1 MHRPYRG
8 PDDIARMQGLASE
21 LWRRIGT
28 RSSIHIGDLP
38 WRMYQHLNKLS
49 EDQVELWLERGDVVA
64 WAWLDDGELDF
75 EVHPDHKQLV
85 SEVLAWAN
93 ARSVLALEIHSE
105 SVRALEDA
113 GYRRSDK
120 KWYEHMVRALDD
132 LPEPAVP
139 AGYRIRSVEG
149 DADVERRVEVHRA
162 AFAPSRV
169 VPESYRAVMRA
180 YPYRAELDNV
190 VVAPDGSFAAFCLC
204 WIDVE
209 NRVGLLEPVGAHPAH
224 RRQGLAA
231 AACVA
236 GLRALRHAGADTAVI
251 YSAGASQAFRV
262 YERIG
267 FRSNSRQLQFER
279 TTA

>member
-1 MHRPYRG
+1 MV
-8 PDDIARMQGLASE
+8 RMQRLASE
-21 LWRRIGT
+21 LWRRIGP

-49 EDQVELWLERGDVVA
+49 EDQLELWLDGDDVVA
-64 WAWLDDGELDF
+64 WGWLDDSELDF
-75 EVHPDHKQLV
+75 EVHPDHGNLAT
-85 SEVLAWAN
+85 EVLAWAN
-93 ARSVLALEIHSE
+93 ARSVLTLEIHAE
-105 SVRALEDA
+105 SVRILEEA
-113 GYRRSDK
+113 GYRRSEK
-120 KWYEHMVRALDD
+120 KWYEHMVRSLDD
-132 LPEPAVP
+132 LPQPSVP
-139 AGYRIRSVEG
+139 DGYRIRSMEG
-149 DADVERRVEVHRA
+149 DTDVERRVEVHRA
-162 AFAPSRV
+162 AFAPSSV

-180 YPYRAELDNV
+180 HPYRPELDNV

-204 WIDVE
+204 WIDIE

-231 AACVA
+231 AACLA

-267 FRSNSRQLQFER
+267 FRSNSRQVQYER

>member
-1 MHRPYRG
+1 MV
-8 PDDIARMQGLASE
+8 RMQRLASE
-21 LWRRIGT
+21 LWRRLGP

-38 WRMYQHLNKLS
+38 WRMYQHLNTLS
-49 EDQVELWLERGDVVA
+49 EDHVALWLDGDDVV
-64 WAWLDDGELDF
+64 
-75 EVHPDHKQLV
+75 
-85 SEVLAWAN
+85 AWAN
-93 ARSVLALEIHSE
+93 ARSVLTLEIHTE
-105 SVRALEDA
+105 TVRMLEDA
-113 GYRRSDK
+113 GYLRSQK
-120 KWYEHMVRALDD
+120 KWYEHMVRSLDQ
-132 LPEPAVP
+132 LPEPSVP
-139 AGYRIRSVEG
+139 AGYHIRSVEG

-180 YPYRAELDNV
+180 YPYRPELDNV

-204 WIDVE
+204 WIDIE

-231 AACVA
+231 AACLA
-236 GLRALRHAGADTAVI
+236 GLRALKHAGADTAVV
-251 YSAGASQAFRV
+251 YSAGASQALRV

-267 FRSNSRQLQFER
+267 FKSNSRQLQFER

>member
-1 MHRPYRG
+1 
-8 PDDIARMQGLASE
+8 MQRLASE
-21 LWRRIGT
+21 LWRRLGP

-49 EDQVELWLERGDVVA
+49 EDRVELWLEDDDVVG
-64 WAWLDDGELDF
+64 WGWLDDGELDL
-75 EVHPDHKQLV
+75 EVHPDRRHLA
-85 SEVLAWAN
+85 SDVLAWAS
-93 ARSVLALEIHSE
+93 ARRVLTLEIHADT
-105 SVRALEDA
+105 VRMLEDA
-113 GYRRSDK
+113 GYLRSEK
-120 KWYEHMVRALDD
+120 KWYEHMVRSLDD
-132 LPEPAVP
+132 IPEPAVP
-139 AGYRIRSVEG
+139 AGYRVRSVEG

-180 YPYRAELDNV
+180 YPYRPDLDNV

-204 WIDVE
+204 WIDLE

-231 AACVA
+231 AVCVA
-236 GLRALRHAGADTAVI
+236 GLHALRRAGADTAVV

-279 TTA
+279 TAA